1 MNIELFRII
10 NNLANKNTIL
20 DKIMI
25 FFSEYG
31 PYIFMAAIV
40 IVFVL
45 GLKQKNCENRKIAV
59 STVVVTV
66 INLIINLIVR
76 SIFHVDRPFV
86 HNKVN
91 LLLPHDSA
99 SSFPSNHATGTM
111 SIALGLEKYNKLLSR
126 ILTIL
131 SIIIGFSRVYVGHH
145 YPMDV
150 IGAYIIVFAVNYI
163 YNLKLRSKVDNLY
176 ELVEKKIA
184 ERLGKLHSKLFQPK
198 SSN

>member
-40 IVFVL
+40 IVFIL
-45 GLKQKNCENRKIAV
+45 GIKQRNCESRKIAV
-59 STVVVTV
+59 SSVIITL

-76 SIFHVDRPFV
+76 SIFHVDRPFI

-145 YPMDV
+145 YPTDI

-176 ELVEKKIA
+176 ELIEKKIA
-184 ERLGKLHSKLFQPK
+184 ERLRKLHSKLFQPK

>member
-1 MNIELFRII
+1 MNMEIFKLI

-40 IVFVL
+40 IVFIL

-66 INLIINLIVR
+66 INLIINIIVR

-184 ERLGKLHSKLFQPK
+184 ERLGKLYGKLFQPK

>member
-1 MNIELFRII
+1 MNMEIFNLI
-10 NNLANKNTIL
+10 NNLANKNAIL

-25 FFSEYG
+25 LFSEYG
-31 PYIFMAAIV
+31 PYISMAV
-40 IVFVL
+40 IVVVFIL
-45 GLKQKNCENRKIAV
+45 GLKQRKYENRKIAV

-66 INLIINLIVR
+66 INMIINIIVR

-111 SIALGLEKYNKLLSR
+111 SIALGLEKCNKLLSR
-126 ILTIL
+126 MLTIL

-150 IGAYIIVFAVNYI
+150 MGAYIIVFAVNYI

-184 ERLGKLHSKLFQPK
+184 ERLGIK
-198 SSN
+198 SFYETVNR

>member
-1 MNIELFRII
+1 MNMELFRII
-10 NNLANKNTIL
+10 NNLANKNIVL

-31 PYIFMAAIV
+31 PYISMAAIV
-40 IVFVL
+40 IVFIL
-45 GLKQKNCENRKIAV
+45 GLKEKKCENRKIAV
-59 STVVVTV
+59 STVAVTA
-66 INLIINLIVR
+66 INLIINIIVR
-76 SIFHVDRPFV
+76 SIFYVDRPFV

-111 SIALGLEKYNKLLSR
+111 SIALGLGKYNKSLS
-126 ILTIL
+126 IMLNIL

-150 IGAYIIVFAVNYI
+150 AGAYVIVFAVNYI
-163 YNLKLRSKVDNLY
+163 YNLKLRSKVEDLY
-176 ELVEKKIA
+176 GSIENKLVAKF
-184 ERLGKLHSKLFQPK
+184 KLQKLFNYQHK
-198 SSN
+198 

>member
-1 MNIELFRII
+1 MNMELFRII
-10 NNLANKNTIL
+10 NNLANENTIL

-31 PYIFMAAIV
+31 PYISMAAIV
-40 IVFVL
+40 IVFIL

-76 SIFHVDRPFV
+76 SIFHVDRPSV

-111 SIALGLEKYNKLLSR
+111 SIAFGLEKYNKLLSR

>member
-1 MNIELFRII
+1 MNMELFRII
-10 NNLANKNTIL
+10 NNLDNKNTIL

-31 PYIFMAAIV
+31 PYISMAAIV
-40 IVFVL
+40 IVFIL

-59 STVVVTV
+59 STVVITV

-145 YPMDV
+145 YPIDV

>member
-1 MNIELFRII
+1 MNMEIFNLI

-20 DKIMI
+20 DKMMI

-31 PYIFMAAIV
+31 PYISMAV
-40 IVFVL
+40 IVVVFIL
-45 GLKQKNCENRKIAV
+45 GLKQRKYENRKIAV

-66 INLIINLIVR
+66 INMIINIIVR

-86 HNKVN
+86 HNNVN

-126 ILTIL
+126 ILIIL
-131 SIIIGFSRVYVGHH
+131 SIIIGYSRVYVGHH

-150 IGAYIIVFAVNYI
+150 IGAYIIVFVVNYI
-163 YNLKLRSKVDNLY
+163 YNLKLRSRVDNLY